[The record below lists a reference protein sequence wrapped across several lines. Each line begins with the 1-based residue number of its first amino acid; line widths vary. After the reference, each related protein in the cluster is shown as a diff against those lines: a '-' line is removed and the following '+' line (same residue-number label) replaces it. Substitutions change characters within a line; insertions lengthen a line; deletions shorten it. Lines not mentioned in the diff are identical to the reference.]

1 MKLPDFRLFLPR
13 RLPVLIPAVA
23 VLLLVLAFVPVGLI
37 LRHRA
42 TYHKQP
48 RIHLFQDM
56 DNQPKLRAQSATPV
70 FADGRAM
77 RPRVAGTVSRNGL
90 HSQELARGFTINSLP
105 GEAQPPEPQDAAPAA
120 EPADA
125 AAGNTPAAAGG
136 DPTQTGGD
144 DAAAAPTAAG
154 GALAVENITYVNG
167 YPEGIVVD
175 DAFLAR
181 GRQQYNA
188 FCYVCHGV
196 SGYGDGP
203 VNQRGME
210 LQATTNTNLKLGTAW
225 NPSASFHKLETDGRL
240 TYGPE
245 LYPNGQL
252 YTTITYGKG
261 NMTGYGHALQL
272 EDRWS
277 IVAYIRALQRT
288 QRPQAF
294 ETRTADSATP

>member
-90 HSQELARGFTINSLP
+90 HSDELARGFTINALP
-105 GEAQPPEPQDAAPAA
+105 GGDATQG
-120 EPADA
+120 E
-125 AAGNTPAAAGG
+125 GGG
-136 DPTQTGGD
+136 D
-144 DAAAAPTAAG
+144 AG
-154 GALAVENITYVNG
+154 GALAAEDITYVNG
-167 YPEGIVVD
+167 YPEGITVD
-175 DAFLAR
+175 EAFLAH
-181 GRQQYNA
+181 GRQQYNT
-188 FCYVCHGV
+188 FCYPCHGM
-196 SGYGDGP
+196 SGYGNGP
-203 VNQRGME
+203 VNTRGVA
-210 LQATTNTNLKLGTAW
+210 LQATTNASDKLGTAW
-225 NPSASFHKLETDGRL
+225 NPSASLHKVEEAGDNQGKL

-252 YTTITYGKG
+252 YTTIVYGKG

-277 IVAYIRALQRT
+277 IVAYVRALQRT
-288 QRPQAF
+288 QAPEAF
-294 ETRTADSATP
+294 PTPTASTATR